1 VVAGTTHVGTLG
13 VKWWK
18 AVHGRISLTIVM
30 KGEPMVS
37 MHRKAAVLGTRET
50 V

>member
-1 VVAGTTHVGTLG
+1 VDAGTTHGGTLG

-18 AVHGRISLTIVM
+18 VVHGRISLIIVM
-30 KGEPMVS
+30 RGRPTGS
-37 MHRKAAVLGTRET
+37 RHRKAAALGARGT